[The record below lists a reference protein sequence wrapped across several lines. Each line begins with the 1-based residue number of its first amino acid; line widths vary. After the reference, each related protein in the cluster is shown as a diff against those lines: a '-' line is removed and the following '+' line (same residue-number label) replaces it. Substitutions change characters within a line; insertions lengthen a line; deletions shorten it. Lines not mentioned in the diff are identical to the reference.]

1 MSVPRPLVGFYG
13 DDFTGSS
20 ENLAQFHRHGLKAR
34 LYIKIPAPEAF
45 AAAAAELDVVG
56 IAGTAR
62 ALSPDAMET
71 ELSPAFAAL
80 AGLGPQLVQYKICST
95 FDSAPATGSFGK
107 VIEVAGRHFPGCVF
121 PVLAASPDFGRY
133 TAFGCHFARFG
144 DRVERLDRH
153 PSMATHPKT
162 PMHEADLARH
172 LALQTAHPF
181 GHAMLPDLRA
191 GRAFEVAV
199 EAFAAGRGVIFD
211 TVDNTDLAAVAE
223 AVWTASA
230 RWPVVALAA
239 QGLAQAL
246 GAILAADRTG
256 GARPSPATL
265 IPAADRLL
273 VLSGSCALQNARQID
288 VAEQAGW
295 LTVHLDPARLG
306 DSSARGR
313 AFDEIGRQV
322 PEALAAGRPV
332 IVYTARGSAGRMTD
346 DGGIPADRLGAVYA
360 DLAGLVR
367 SKTRLDRLVLAGGD
381 SSSFTVRALDA
392 ASMEIA
398 VFDAAQGSHVI
409 RLGGG
414 AAEGLEVMLKGGQ
427 IGADDYF
434 LRAHGGT
441 R

>member
-62 ALSPDAMET
+62 ALSPDAMEA

-80 AGLGPQLVQYKICST
+80 AALQPQLIQYKICST
-95 FDSAPATGSFGK
+95 FDSSPETGSFGK
-107 VIEVAGRHFPGCVF
+107 VIEIAGRHFPGCVF
-121 PVLAASPDFGRY
+121 PVLAASPDFGRH
-133 TAFGCHFARFG
+133 TAFGNHFARFG
-144 DRVERLDRH
+144 DRIERLDRH

-162 PMHEADLARH
+162 PMREADLARH
-172 LALQTAHPF
+172 LALQTSHPF
-181 GHAMLPDLRA
+181 GHAMLPALRA
-191 GRAFEVAV
+191 GRAFETAV

-211 TVDNTDLAAVAE
+211 TVDNADLATVAE
-223 AVWTASA
+223 AIWTASA

-246 GAILAADRTG
+246 GAILAADTTA
-256 GARPSPATL
+256 GARPPPATV

-295 LTVHLDPARLG
+295 LTIHLDPACLG
-306 DSSARGR
+306 DIGDRQAID
-313 AFDEIGRQV
+313 AIGRQV
-322 PEALAAGRPV
+322 PDALAAGRPV
-332 IVYTARGSAGRMTD
+332 IVYTARGSIGRMAG
-346 DGGIPADRLGAVYA
+346 DGGIPAERLGAVYA
-360 DLAGLVR
+360 ELARLVR
-367 SKTRLDRLVLAGGD
+367 SRTRLDRLVLAGGD
-381 SSSFTVRALDA
+381 SSSFVVRALDA
-392 ASMEIA
+392 AAMEIA
-398 VFDAAQGSHVI
+398 VFDAAQGSHLI
-409 RLGGG
+409 RLAGG
-414 AAEGLEVMLKGGQ
+414 AADGLEVMLKGGQ

-434 LRAHGGT
+434 LRALGGAH
-441 R
+441 